1 MKKNYCY
8 LFIIGLCFFF
18 YSCAVTAP
26 ELEAPEQTDSN
37 QTPITYPEYT
47 GERIPIAVLPMG
59 LSERTAKQYPFLL
72 EKSVGLGVHNVL
84 TDALYRTKRFR
95 FVEDKESVIKE
106 AFKRQELSDW
116 GVVDQEYAIKIGK
129 MLGAKKVVYG
139 EVYDYS
145 EGKTEKIIGLKTS
158 ALPRVRVGLQIRLV
172 DAETLEYIPASS
184 VKYGIDWAEASQAA
198 IESAVLKIVTNL
210 N

>member
-1 MKKNYCY
+1 MKQYY
-8 LFIIGLCFFF
+8 MSILLIFFF
-18 YSCAVTAP
+18 FFSCAVTKP
-26 ELEAPEQTDSN
+26 ELEESEESCSDKNPV
-37 QTPITYPEYT
+37 TYPEYT

-59 LSERTAKQYPFLL
+59 LSERTAQQYPFLL

-84 TDALYRTKRFR
+84 TDELYRTKRFR
-95 FVEDKESVIKE
+95 FVEDKESVIKD

-116 GVVDQEYAIKIGK
+116 GIADQESAIKIGR

-145 EGKTEKIIGLKTS
+145 EGKTEKITGLKTS
-158 ALPRVRVGLQIRLV
+158 AVPRVRVGLQIRLV

-184 VKYGIDWAEASQAA
+184 VKYGTDWAEASRAA
-198 IESAVLKIVTNL
+198 IQDAVLKIVTNIG

>member
-1 MKKNYCY
+1 MKKYYMSILC
-8 LFIIGLCFFF
+8 ICFFF
-18 YSCAVTAP
+18 FSCAVTTP
-26 ELEAPEQTDSN
+26 ELEESEKADSEKK
-37 QTPITYPEYT
+37 QVTYPEYT

-84 TDALYRTKRFR
+84 SDELYRTKRFR

-116 GVVDQEYAIKIGK
+116 GIVDQESAIKIGK

-145 EGKTEKIIGLKTS
+145 EGKTETITGLKTS

-172 DAETLEYIPASS
+172 DAETLEYVPASS
-184 VKYGIDWAEASQAA
+184 VKYGIDWAEASQSA
-198 IESAVLKIVTNL
+198 IEAAVLKIVTNMG